1 MANVDYVFIQPS
13 EKKPIFLLDKTRFV
27 NGKPIEIS
35 YSQDMVDKG
44 VSLKVEKTS
53 FVLGRAA
60 TEKDIIIMDKD
71 DVKYSSDDYFKDRN
85 KQIEVEEETNVE
97 RKAEAVVES
106 FQAFNTA
113 VEKSVGLKG
122 TGKTRSKKV
131 PTSI

>member
-1 MANVDYVFIQPS
+1 MANVDYVFIEPA
-13 EKKPIFLLDKTRFV
+13 EKKPIFLIDRSKLID
-27 NGKPIEIS
+27 GKPMEIS

-53 FVLGRAA
+53 FVLGRASS
-60 TEKDIIIMDKD
+60 EKDIVIIDRD
-71 DVKYSSDDYFKDRN
+71 NVKYSSDDYFKDRT

-106 FQAFNTA
+106 FQAFNAA

-122 TGKTRSKKV
+122 TGKKTKKV
-131 PTSI
+131 PSTI